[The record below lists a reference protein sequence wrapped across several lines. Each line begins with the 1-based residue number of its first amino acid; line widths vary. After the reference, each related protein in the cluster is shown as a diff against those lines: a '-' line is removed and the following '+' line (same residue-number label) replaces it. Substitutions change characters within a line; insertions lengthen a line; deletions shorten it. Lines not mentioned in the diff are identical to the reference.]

1 MTEISERKT
10 MKIIQFGE
18 GNFLR
23 AFVDWMMEKDSVMV
37 VKPRPGKGLEHL
49 LSHQCRYYVC
59 IQGIKEGQIVN
70 EIEQM
75 ESIAGAINP
84 YEDYQSYLRLAE
96 EESVR
101 FVISNTTEA
110 GIVFDPACQFVDAP
124 ALSYPG
130 KLTQLLYHR
139 WKHFQGATDKGIIIL
154 PCELIFHN
162 GKNLQNTI
170 RQYIT
175 HWNLEEDFRQWVE
188 QCCPIYNTL
197 VDRIVS
203 GAPTDEEEQQFEQS
217 LKEDGYTLQEHPIF
231 VKAEPY
237 HLWVIEAPESLRQE
251 LPLRHTDFNIVFT
264 DDENPYHERKVTL
277 LNAPH
282 TVMSALG
289 TEMGLETVE
298 ECMKHPNLG
307 PTIQKMMREELQPTL
322 LPMGFSKEELDQY
335 TSDIIDRFLNPFL
348 HHRLSSIRLNAIS
361 KCKTRL
367 LPPIQRYSEQKGIM
381 PTMLVKGLMA
391 NIRLE

>member
-1 MTEISERKT
+1 

-49 LSHQCRYYVC
+49 LSQQCRYYVC
-59 IQGIKEGQIVN
+59 VQGMKEGVVID
-70 EIEQM
+70 EMERM
-75 ESIAGAINP
+75 ESIAGAVNP
-84 YEDYQSYLRLAE
+84 YEDYEAYLRLAE
-96 EESVR
+96 DEGVR
-101 FVISNTTEA
+101 FVVSNTTEA
-110 GIVFDPACQFVDAP
+110 GIAFDPECQFEDSP

-139 WKHFQGATDKGIIIL
+139 WKHFVGDKNKGLVIL

-162 GKNLQNTI
+162 GTTLRRTI
-170 RQYIT
+170 EQYIEL
-175 HWNLEEDFRQWVE
+175 WNLEKDFAEWVKA
-188 QCCPIYNTL
+188 CCPIYNTL

-203 GAPTDEEEQQFEQS
+203 GTPTEEEQLQFEARI
-217 LKEDGYTLQEHPIF
+217 KDGGGECTGHPIC

-237 HLWVIEAPESLRQE
+237 HLWVIEAPESLKEE
-251 LPLRHTDFNIVFT
+251 LPLRRADFNIVFT
-264 DDENPYHERKVTL
+264 QDENPYHERKVTL

-298 ECMKHPNLG
+298 ECMKHPTLG
-307 PTIQKMMREELQPTL
+307 PALQQMMRSELIPTL
-322 LPMGFSKEELDQY
+322 LPMGFTQEELDRY
-335 TSDIIDRFLNPFL
+335 TDEITDRFLNPFL

-361 KCKTRL
+361 KCKARL
-367 LPPIQRYSEQKGIM
+367 LPPMHRYYELHNSM
-381 PTMLVKGLMA
+381 PVMLTKGLMA
-391 NIRLE
+391 NINLE